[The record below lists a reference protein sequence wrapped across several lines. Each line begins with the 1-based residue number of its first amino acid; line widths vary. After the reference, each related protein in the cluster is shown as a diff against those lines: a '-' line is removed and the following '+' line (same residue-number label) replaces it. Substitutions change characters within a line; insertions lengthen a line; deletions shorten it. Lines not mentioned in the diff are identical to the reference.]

1 MTPRP
6 PNTAYHQL
14 NLQPTANRREFA
26 VTFIQAGR
34 VKLAREEAMM
44 PK

>member
-1 MTPRP
+1 MTQQPHQ
-6 PNTAYHQL
+6 TTYTQL

-34 VKLAREEAMM
+34 VKQTREAAMM